1 MPLTKFPPHPSYIV
15 KVDYQSQDT
24 DIGTAL
30 QEYYNT
36 QVLQALFRF
45 LQSLQL
51 FSLKAIDFLLEVIAL
66 LAIFFFERLSHNVVI
81 FYFFIHPYV
90 YF

>member
-1 MPLTKFPPHPSYIV
+1 MPLTKFPPHPSYIA
-15 KVDYQSQDT
+15 KVDYQSRDT

-30 QEYYNT
+30 QE
-36 QVLQALFRF
+36 LQALFRF

-66 LAIFFFERLSHNVVI
+66 LGIFFERLSHNVVI